1 MRDALPALPERL
13 VGVTGIR
20 LWSVVMDVRIVNHP
34 LADDRLT
41 QLRDENTPTA
51 RFRAALHDLSTFLL
65 YEAMRHYPVTT
76 IDVTTPLG
84 VTRGSTID
92 RPPVLVPV
100 LRAGL
105 GMLEAGRTLL
115 PSAPV
120 GFVGA
125 KRNEETHQPT
135 VYMQTVPMLNG
146 GAAFLLDPMLAT
158 GGSMIDAAKLLRE
171 RDAGHITAVCV
182 LAAPEGI
189 EALDAALDNISVVT
203 ASVDEYLT
211 DTAYIYPG
219 LGDAGDRQFGID

>member
-1 MRDALPALPERL
+1 
-13 VGVTGIR
+13 
-20 LWSVVMDVRIVNHP
+20 
-34 LADDRLT
+34 
-41 QLRDENTPTA
+41 
-51 RFRAALHDLSTFLL
+51 
-65 YEAMRHYPVTT
+65 
-76 IDVTTPLG
+76 
-84 VTRGSTID
+84 
-92 RPPVLVPV
+92 
-100 LRAGL
+100 
-105 GMLEAGRTLL
+105 
-115 PSAPV
+115 
-120 GFVGA
+120 
-125 KRNEETHQPT
+125 
-135 VYMQTVPMLNG
+135 MQTVPMLDG